1 MAGVEFITAF
11 VLDHFEI
18 RILGYEVTVSPTVL
32 LNLDEEL
39 CLAFE
44 THHGRLRRIIDGFH
58 VLESDKV
65 SPRCI
70 LFIIELACNG
80 FTILLFQR
88 ECNPFLDFTRDL
100 LHPRSVVWLRYY
112 CRVART
118 KL

>member
-11 VLDHFEI
+11 VLDRFEI

-44 THHGRLRRIIDGFH
+44 THHARLRRILDGFH

-65 SPRCI
+65 SARCVVCI
-70 LFIIELACNG
+70 FALAHFE
-80 FTILLFQR
+80 FTVLSSQCD
-88 ECNPFLDFTRDL
+88 CNPFLDFARDL
-100 LHPRSVVWLRYY
+100 LHSGSVV
-112 CRVART
+112 
-118 KL
+118 